1 MNDRKQEFG
10 RACRV
15 GVTLILAGLGV
26 SGAVRGQQP
35 SATPGFR
42 QGVGCEVSTFRVTGA
57 SPEGCAVRSVR
68 SMSLGD
74 AEYLT
79 ASWGASRQMLLTPK
93 PELAGT
99 AGSPKA
105 EEAAARGAAYL
116 GGGAADYAKAL
127 PWLLSA
133 AKEGNAEAATQ
144 LGMMYLE
151 GAGVA
156 RDYAE
161 AKKRFEA
168 GAAAGNGQAMVN
180 LGYLADAGLGEER
193 DARKAAEWY
202 ARAAKLGDAMGENN
216 LGDLYLRGIGV
227 TQSDT
232 EAFALFQ
239 KAASRGNT
247 GASIKLGYMYL
258 TGRGTPRNLQL
269 AYAWMEAARLSG
281 DARGEAY
288 LAALRAK
295 LTPAERAEAE
305 QKAAQLEARRQ

>member
-10 RACRV
+10 RAWRV
-15 GVTLILAGLGV
+15 GVTLILAGFGV
-26 SGAVRGQQP
+26 NGAVRGQQP
-35 SATPGFR
+35 SATPGYR
-42 QGVGCEVSTFRVTGA
+42 QGVGCEVSTFRVTGT
-57 SPEGCAVRSVR
+57 STEGCAVRSVR

-93 PELAGT
+93 PALAGA
-99 AGSPKA
+99 AGGPEA
-105 EEAAARGAAYL
+105 AEAAARGTAYL
-116 GGGAADYAKAL
+116 GGGSPDYAKAL
-127 PWLLSA
+127 PWLISA
-133 AKEGNAEAATQ
+133 AKEGNAEASTR

-161 AKKRFEA
+161 ARKRFEA
-168 GAAAGNGQAMVN
+168 GAEAGNTQAMVN

-193 DARKAAEWY
+193 DAAKAAKWY
-202 ARAAKLGDAMGENN
+202 AKAAALGDAMAENN

-227 TQSDT
+227 KQSDA
-232 EAFALFQ
+232 EAFEYFQ
-239 KAASRGNT
+239 KAATQGNS
-247 GASIKLGYMYL
+247 GASIKLGYLYL
-258 TGRGTPRNLQL
+258 TGRGTPRNLEM
-269 AYAWMEAARLSG
+269 AYAWMEAARLAG
-281 DARGEAY
+281 DSRGEAY
-288 LAALRAK
+288 LAALRTK